1 MIARQGLPV
10 QLACRVLAV
19 SEAGYYARRSRSP
32 SARSIRHAWI
42 TDVIR
47 QVHAASRETYGIRRV
62 HAELTLGRGIA
73 IGHQA
78 VELLM
83 RRAGVQGISGRP
95 RFRRVP
101 GVITAADR
109 VERQFHRDQR
119 DELWVTDITEHRTR
133 EGKVYCAVVLDA
145 WSRRVVGWS
154 INSTPSTALVTN
166 ALGMA
171 IEQRR
176 PKGDTIIHSDHG
188 TAVHVLGIHPTRH
201 QLGSPAVDRFRWR
214 LLRQRHDGVI
224 LESDAGRTARPQ
236 TLVDARGACQR
247 HLRIPGD
254 IPQSPAT
261 PLIVEYADTGRI
273 RGPQS
278 TNTGSVS
285 PRIRLHQSQDSPESL

>member
-1 MIARQGLPV
+1 MAP
-10 QLACRVLAV
+10 
-19 SEAGYYARRSRSP
+19 SSP
-32 SARSIRHAWI
+32 R
-42 TDVIR
+42 TVR

-95 RFRRVP
+95 RFRRIP
-101 GVITAADR
+101 GVIAAADR
-109 VERQFHRDQR
+109 VERHFHRDQR

-154 INSTPSTALVTN
+154 IELHAEHCARHQRPRYGHRATPA
-166 ALGMA
+166 
-171 IEQRR
+171 ERRHHHPQRPR
-176 PKGDTIIHSDHG
+176 D
-188 TAVHVLGIHPTRH
+188 AVHVLGIHSTRH
-201 QLGSPAVDRFRWR
+201 RLGSPAVDGFRWR

-224 LESDAGRTARPQ
+224 LELDAGRTARPQ
-236 TLVDARGACQR
+236 TLVDTRGACQR

-254 IPQSPAT
+254 LPQSPAT

-285 PRIRLHQSQDSPESL
+285 PRIRLHQSQAA